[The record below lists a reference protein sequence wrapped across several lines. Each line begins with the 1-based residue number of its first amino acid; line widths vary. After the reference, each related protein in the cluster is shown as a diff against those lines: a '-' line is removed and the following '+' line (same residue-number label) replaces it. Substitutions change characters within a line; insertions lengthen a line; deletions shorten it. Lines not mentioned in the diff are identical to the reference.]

1 MIKNIVFD
9 MGGVLI
15 NLNKKSCIAAFNKIG
30 FTDIDQYIGKYIQN
44 GLFLSYEKGEID
56 TTIFLEKI
64 QEHIG
69 KQVAFNEITD
79 AWCAMLL
86 DIPAYKLNL
95 LRTLRKKYRTF
106 MLSNTNAIHF
116 ERITQD
122 YFEKDGFNLQHYFEN
137 CYLSYQMKC
146 VKPTDAIYIAM
157 LHDAQILASETLFI
171 DDSAENIESAKK
183 LGFHTYLAQEQE
195 DFSHLFVSL

>member
-1 MIKNIVFD
+1 

-15 NLNKKSCIAAFNKIG
+15 NLDKNRCIAAFNKIG
-30 FTDIDQYIGKYIQN
+30 FNDVELYIDKYIQN

-56 TTIFLEKI
+56 TNVFLENI
-64 QEHIG
+64 QQHIG
-69 KQVAFNEITD
+69 KQVDFTEITI
-79 AWCAMLL
+79 AWCAILL
-86 DIPAYKLNL
+86 DIPPYKLTL
-95 LRTLRKKYRTF
+95 LRMLRKKYRTF

-122 YFEKDGFNLQHYFEN
+122 YFEKDGYSIPHYFEK
-137 CYLSYQMKC
+137 CYLSYQMNC
-146 VKPTDAIYIAM
+146 VKPHNQIYLTM

-171 DDSAENIESAKK
+171 DDSVENIESAKK
-183 LGFHTYLAQEQE
+183 LGFQTYLAQEQE

>member
-15 NLNKKSCIAAFNKIG
+15 NLNKNHCIAAFNKIG
-30 FTDIDQYIGKYIQN
+30 FTDIDLYIGKYIQN

-56 TTIFLEKI
+56 TTLFLEKI

-86 DIPAYKLNL
+86 DIPAYKLSL

-116 ERITQD
+116 DKITQD
-122 YFEKDGFNLQHYFEN
+122 YFEKDGFALQHYFEK

-146 VKPTDAIYIAM
+146 VKPTDAIYLAM
-157 LHDAQILASETLFI
+157 LNDAQILASETLFI